1 MFTKVWRV
9 DPLRPESLALEEAGE
24 LLRRGE
30 LVAFPTETVYGLGA
44 AATQDEALRRVFAV
58 KGRPARKPLTLHLAD
73 PEEVFRYVKEV
84 PSTAR
89 RLISSFWPGPLTLIL
104 PAASGLPPSLTAGGE
119 TVGIRVPD
127 HAVAQE
133 LIRMAGLPL
142 AAPSANLSGR
152 PAPTKAA
159 HVLAELGGKIAGVL
173 DGGPTPLGIES
184 TVVEVRGEELVVRR
198 VGALLPEEIEER
210 TGIKPLVAPA
220 EGEGRW
226 WLKAPLVLVEGEVPE
241 QVVARVLAEASRQDR
256 VGRRVGVLTREERV
270 GLYQPFTALA
280 CGRVEDGPR
289 SVAAAFYA
297 ALRDIEE
304 RVEIIVAEAV
314 VAEVGKVV
322 LLRLREMAAERYEA
336 GRS

>member
-1 MFTKVWRV
+1 MTKVWRI
-9 DPLRPESLALEEAGE
+9 DPLHPESPALEEAGE
-24 LLRRGE
+24 LLKRGE

-44 AATQDEALRRVFAV
+44 VVREEALCRVFAV

-73 PEEVFRYVKEV
+73 PEEVSRYVKEV
-84 PSTAR
+84 SSVAG

-104 PAASGLPPSLTAGGE
+104 PAASGLPPSLTAGRE
-119 TVGIRVPD
+119 TVGVRVPD
-127 HAVAQE
+127 HAVARK
-133 LIRMAGLPL
+133 LIRTVGLPL

-152 PAPTKAA
+152 PAPTRAE

-210 TGIKPLVAPA
+210 TGIKPLVDLAR
-220 EGEGRW
+220 GSWR
-226 WLKAPLVLVEGEVPE
+226 LKAPLVLVEGEEPE
-241 QVVARVLAEASRQDR
+241 PVVARVMAEASRQDR

-270 GLYQPFTALA
+270 ALYRPFTVLA
-280 CGRVEDGPR
+280 CGRVRDGSR

-297 ALRDIEE
+297 ALRDIEG

-314 VAEVGKVV
+314 VAEVGKAV
-322 LLRLREMAAERYEA
+322 LLRLREMAAERYKVGRV

>member
-1 MFTKVWRV
+1 MTKVWRV
-9 DPLRPESLALEEAGE
+9 DPLRPENSALEEAGE

-44 AATQDEALRRVFAV
+44 VIREEALRRVFAV

-73 PEEVFRYVKEV
+73 PEELFRYVKEV

-104 PAASGLPPSLTAGGE
+104 PAVSDLPPSLTAGGE
-119 TVGIRVPD
+119 TVGVRVPD
-127 HAVAQE
+127 HAVARK
-133 LIRMAGLPL
+133 LIGTVGLPL

-152 PAPTKAA
+152 PAPTRAE
-159 HVLAELGGKIAGVL
+159 HVLAELGGAIAGVL

-184 TVVEVRGEELVVRR
+184 TVVEVKGEEFIVRR
-198 VGALLPEEIEER
+198 VGALLPGDIEER
-210 TGIKPLVAPA
+210 TGIKPAVALT

-226 WLKAPLVLVEGEVPE
+226 RLKAPLVLVEGGVPE
-241 QVVARVLAEASRQDR
+241 LVVERVLAEASRQDR
-256 VGRRVGVLTREERV
+256 AGRRVGVLTREERV
-270 GLYQPFTALA
+270 ELYRPFTVLA
-280 CGRVEDGPR
+280 CGRLKGGPR
-289 SVAAAFYA
+289 SVAATFYA

-314 VAEVGKVV
+314 VAEVGEAV
-322 LLRLREMAAERYEA
+322 LLRLREMAAERYEV